1 MKQMM
6 FLAVLGLAV
15 SAPAWAQDSS
25 LTSTNTS
32 NSSSSTSSQSGAM
45 NQGVQATVNQMSSGT
60 VEYSGSYTQDVRA
73 QVPLSVVGYGSF
85 SQNNCQNSVGVGA
98 TSRVFSFVYN
108 GPKGNPHCESITRS
122 DQFGRESQL
131 AYAQGR
137 SRDAELLRS
146 MSVWETCNTN
156 ETTKQACLKMG
167 LVDGATSIDGRGRES
182 SMIHPKPNM
191 IESRPIAQ
199 AEVPQAAQ
207 QVVQPSVAVVTG
219 SNGASAHVKAG
230 RSN

>member
-1 MKQMM
+1 MKYLT
-6 FLAVLGLAV
+6 LAVLGLLFAV
-15 SAPAWAQDSS
+15 PAMAQD
-25 LTSTNTS
+25 STNTS
-32 NSSSSTSSQSGAM
+32 SNTSSSSSSTTSQSGAM
-45 NQGVQATVNQMSSGT
+45 NQGVQATVNQLSSGQ
-60 VEYSGSYTQDVRA
+60 VEYSGSFTQDVRS

-108 GPKGNPHCESITRS
+108 GPKGNPHCEAITRS

-137 SRDAELLRS
+137 GRDAELLRS

-156 ETTKQACLKMG
+156 ETTRQACLKMG
-167 LVDGATSIDGRGRES
+167 LVDGATSVDGRGRES
-182 SMIHPKPNM
+182 TMVLPKPNH

-199 AEVPQAAQ
+199 VSEPTAAQ
-207 QVVQPSVAVVTG
+207 QVVQPMAAQVVG
-219 SNGASAHVKAG
+219 SNGAAAMVHA
-230 RSN
+230 RN

>member
-1 MKQMM
+1 MKHLMIV
-6 FLAVLGLAV
+6 AALGLAIA
-15 SAPAWAQDSS
+15 SPAWGQDST
-25 LTSTNTS
+25 LTSNNTS

-60 VEYSGSYTQDVRA
+60 VEYSGSFTQDVRS

-137 SRDAELLRS
+137 GREAELLRS

-156 ETTKQACLKMG
+156 ETTRQACLKMG
-167 LVDGATSIDGRGRES
+167 LVDGATSVDGRGRES
-182 SMIHPKPNM
+182 TMVLPKPNF
-191 IESRPIAQ
+191 IETRPIAQ
-199 AEVPQAAQ
+199 IGATQASQ
-207 QVVQPSVAVVTG
+207 QVVQPLAVQVTG
-219 SNGASAHVKAG
+219 SNGASAVVRA
-230 RSN
+230 SN